1 MNNLNVKM
9 KMIEELS
16 KNHKKDQITL
26 NSIDRVSEALKEPA
40 QLLKMATNLQTKKKI
55 IVLISIYE
63 VQNKSHSKR
72 MQ

>member
-1 MNNLNVKM
+1 M

-16 KNHKKDQITL
+16 KNHKKDQIAL

-55 IVLISIYE
+55 IVLIRIYE

>member
-1 MNNLNVKM
+1 M

-26 NSIDRVSEALKEPA
+26 NSIDRVSEELKEPA